1 MVSMWETTG
10 KLYVYS
16 GLNSKSLHSPLGRKT
31 EVLDF
36 IYKTQIELKKPYEG
50 NFFGLW
56 PFLILNLEELMN
68 LWEVLTAYKIW
79 TEMNSNNS

>member
-1 MVSMWETTG
+1 M
-10 KLYVYS
+10 
-16 GLNSKSLHSPLGRKT
+16 
-31 EVLDF
+31 LDF

-56 PFLILNLEELMN
+56 PFLILNQEELMN

-79 TEMNSNNS
+79 TEMSSNNS